1 MQPGIRGL
9 LVLPAAALGG
19 HLVASFLVRQQR
31 RAASE
36 AAARLVEHS
45 IMAVVVGTI
54 FWFWAAY
61 KVLALHDPDL
71 GVVTF
76 LIANVTNYR
85 TADLCAVLANRPRRS
100 TVASLMQQQWVQPV
114 ADAVVACNYLLVL
127 VAIPTLP
134 GTFQLY
140 LLVGGAFWAAAALRV
155 RTLHAACDFA
165 GMATLAGARENGNGG
180 CSDDDASRAPLRQ
193 GADVEDAGLP
203 SEAPTRDARGY

>member
-1 MQPGIRGL
+1 M
-9 LVLPAAALGG
+9 
-19 HLVASFLVRQQR
+19 
-31 RAASE
+31 
-36 AAARLVEHS
+36 
-45 IMAVVVGTI
+45 MVVVGTI

-71 GVVTF
+71 GVVTL

-100 TVASLMQQQWVQPV
+100 TLVSLMQQQWMQPM
-114 ADAVVACNYLLVL
+114 AGALVACNYLLAL

-140 LLVGGAFWAAAALRV
+140 LLVGGAFWAVAALRG

-165 GMATLAGARENGNGG
+165 GMAMSAGASENNGDG
-180 CSDDDASRAPLRQ
+180 SCDDASRAPLRH
-193 GADVEDAGLP
+193 GSDVEDTGLP
-203 SEAPTRDARGY
+203 SEASTRGVHGF